1 MKAGRS
7 ARGLICVKVGL
18 VTMQRLKRDGR
29 CNERRWLGSLGDVGT
44 HGEGSS
50 RVSWRIGTH
59 IARGSARVAPVV
71 GKKTAMKKNPRGG
84 AIGCV
89 YLRIRKVNLPIVS
102 RWRIGIKNY

>member
-1 MKAGRS
+1 
-7 ARGLICVKVGL
+7 
-18 VTMQRLKRDGR
+18 MQRLKRDGR

-71 GKKTAMKKNPRGG
+71 GKKKTAMEKNLTGRGDR
-84 AIGCV
+84 V
-89 YLRIRKVNLPIVS
+89 RIFTYKE
-102 RWRIGIKNY
+102 G

>member
-1 MKAGRS
+1 M
-7 ARGLICVKVGL
+7 
-18 VTMQRLKRDGR
+18 
-29 CNERRWLGSLGDVGT
+29 GT

-50 RVSWRIGTH
+50 RVSWRIVTH

-71 GKKTAMKKNPRGG
+71 GKKKTAMKKTTRGG

-102 RWRIGIKNY
+102 RWRIGIENY